1 MRQIFWGM
9 LFLFLDFNLNL
20 GSSSIGLIP
29 DFVGCIFLIR
39 GLDALAGESVRFV
52 QARPW
57 AVATAAY
64 TGITWTLDLL
74 GIHLGIFSLVLG
86 LGNLALCVYL
96 SWLIV
101 QGILQTE
108 QSKGCS
114 LGGQTLRQAWLA
126 AVIAAALSYPLAFI
140 PVLNWLCILAGLG
153 CTIWFLSALYRCRK
167 LYEENGNQIHISL

>member
-29 DFVGCIFLIR
+29 DFAGCIFLIR

-108 QSKGCS
+108 QSKGCQP
-114 LGGQTLRQAWLA
+114 GRAN
-126 AVIAAALSYPLAFI
+126 AAAG
-140 PVLNWLCILAGLG
+140 LAGG
-153 CTIWFLSALYRCRK
+153 SHRGGAQLSAGLYPGAQLAVHTGRAG
-167 LYEENGNQIHISL
+167 LHHLVFVGAVPLPETL